1 MSQPVCTLC
10 GQPAALVWLKFSTSA
25 DNNLQNVF
33 ACASHLLSD
42 DVACLTHQS
51 TCTAPNTAN
60 LPSCDCQPTNTD
72 VSNLAYVS

>member
-10 GQPAALVWLKFSTSA
+10 GQPAVLVWLKFSTSA
-25 DNNLQNVF
+25 DNNLANVF
-33 ACASHLLSD
+33 ACSAHQLSI

-60 LPSCDCQPTNTD
+60 LPLCDCQPTNTD
-72 VSNLAYVS
+72 VSAIAHAN